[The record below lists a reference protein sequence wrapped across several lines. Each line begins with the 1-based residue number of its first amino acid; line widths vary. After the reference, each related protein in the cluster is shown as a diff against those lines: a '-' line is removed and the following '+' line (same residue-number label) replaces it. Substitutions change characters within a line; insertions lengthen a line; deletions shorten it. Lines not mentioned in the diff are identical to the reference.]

1 MRYDSFET
9 HAPLQVGGRT
19 YTVWSLERF
28 AASGHDLARLPYSLK
43 ILLENLLRNEDGVS
57 VTAAD
62 VEALAGWDPEAA
74 PSHEIAFMPARVLLQ
89 DFTGVPALVDLA
101 AMRDAMAEMGGDP
114 AKINPQIPAD
124 LVIDHSVQVDAY
136 GREAA
141 FLINAEREYERNR
154 ERYAFLRWGQEA
166 FDNFRVVP
174 PDTGIVHQVN
184 LEYLAKVVWDRDE
197 DGATLAYPD
206 TLVGTDSH
214 TTMVNGLAVL
224 GWGVGGIEAEAA
236 MLGQPISMLIP
247 QVVGFRLHGELPE
260 GATATD
266 LVLRVTEML
275 RQKGVV
281 GKFVEFFGA
290 GIGSLSLADR
300 ATIGNMSP
308 EYGATCAIF
317 PIDRETL
324 AYLRFTGRDEEGV
337 ALVEAY
343 AKAQGLFHTADS
355 PEAEYSDT
363 LELDLST
370 VEPSVAGPK
379 LPQRRIALST
389 AGETFAED
397 LFEMFGIGAGEE
409 PTDREV
415 HRWEAEGGD
424 AEGLAVATAAPTAAR
439 VQLEAE
445 TPDGEPVEFELNHG
459 SVVIAAITSCTNTS
473 NPSVMIGA
481 ALLARNA
488 VARGLQTRPW
498 VKTSLAPGSM
508 VVTEYLEAAGLMDD
522 LEALGFHLVGYG
534 CTTCIGNSGPLS
546 PAISKAI
553 EDRGLVACSVLSG
566 NRNFEG
572 RINPDTRASY
582 LASPPLVVAYALA
595 GRMDIDLMSEPLGAG
610 KDGQPVYLKDL
621 WPSQEEIRDTIRSA
635 VKTEQF
641 RSRYADVFAGDERW
655 HALEIP
661 EGERFDWPGDST
673 YIRRPTFLTD
683 VLVKAE
689 APTDV
694 EGARVLAL
702 LGDSVTTDHI
712 SPAGSIKK
720 DSPAGRYLMERG
732 VAVRDFNSYGSR
744 RGNHEVMVRG
754 TFANIRLRN
763 RLVDREG
770 GWTRHLP
777 DGGEMTIHDA
787 AVRYREEGV
796 PLVVLAGKEYGSGS
810 SRDWAAKGTLMLGVR
825 AVIAE
830 SYERIHRSN
839 LIGMGVLPLQFA
851 EGESAKSLAL
861 TGEESY
867 AIRGIAEGLGI
878 GSRIEVTA
886 SANGSAKTFD
896 VIARIDTPVELEYYQ
911 DGGILPY
918 VLRRLR
924 QTSS

>member
-1 MRYDSFET
+1 
-9 HAPLQVGGRT
+9 
-19 YTVWSLERF
+19 
-28 AASGHDLARLPYSLK
+28 
-43 ILLENLLRNEDGVS
+43 
-57 VTAAD
+57 
-62 VEALAGWDPEAA
+62 
-74 PSHEIAFMPARVLLQ
+74 
-89 DFTGVPALVDLA
+89 
-101 AMRDAMAEMGGDP
+101 
-114 AKINPQIPAD
+114 
-124 LVIDHSVQVDAY
+124 
-136 GREAA
+136 
-141 FLINAEREYERNR
+141 
-154 ERYAFLRWGQEA
+154 

-197 DGATLAYPD
+197 NGATLAYPD

-247 QVVGFRLHGELPE
+247 QVIGFRLHGSLPE

-275 RQKGVV
+275 RHKGVV
-281 GKFVEFFGA
+281 AKFVEFFGT

-317 PIDRETL
+317 PIDRETI
-324 AYLRFTGRDEEGV
+324 AYLRFTGRDEERV

-343 AKAQGLFHTADS
+343 AKAQGLFHTTAS
-355 PEAEYSDT
+355 PEADYSDT

-389 AGETFAED
+389 AKDTFAED
-397 LFEMFGIGAGEE
+397 LFEMFGIGAGEG
-409 PTDREV
+409 PTDKAV

-424 AEGLAVATAAPTAAR
+424 AAGLAVATAAPTAAR
-439 VQLEAE
+439 VRLEAAI
-445 TPDGEPVEFELNHG
+445 PDGESVEFELKHG

-488 VARGLQTRPW
+488 VAHGLQTRPW

-595 GRMDIDLMSEPLGAG
+595 GRMDIDLLSEPLGEDENG
-610 KDGQPVYLKDL
+610 KPVYLKDV
-621 WPSQEEIRDTIRSA
+621 WPGQEEIRDTIRSA

-641 RSRYADVFAGDERW
+641 RSRYAGVFEGDERW

-661 EGERFDWPGDST
+661 EGERFDWPDDST

-683 VLVKAE
+683 VLVGPE
-689 APTDV
+689 APKDV

-732 VAVRDFNSYGSR
+732 VLVKDFNSYGSR

-777 DGGEMTIHDA
+777 DGEEMTIHDA
-787 AVRYREEGV
+787 AVRYADEGV
-796 PLVVLAGKEYGSGS
+796 PLVVLTGKEYGSGS

-851 EGESAKSLAL
+851 EGQSAKSLGL
-861 TGEESY
+861 TGEETYS
-867 AIRGIAEGLGI
+867 IRGIAEGLGI
-878 GSRIEVTA
+878 GSRLHLTA
-886 SANGSAKTFD
+886 SADGSSKSFEA
-896 VIARIDTPVELEYYQ
+896 IARIDTPVELEYYR
-911 DGGILPY
+911 DGGILPF

-924 QTSS
+924 R